1 MPSLTPLAIGAEFL
15 QNILNFGQVDK
26 ANKVQ
31 EEHAYQANSILEDQK
46 GETSDVLGNLIN
58 KYKDPNYIKNAA
70 GIPTYT
76 RDDLDKYFSNS
87 HTAASAFTD
96 AYKPYDYSGL
106 TDKVAGVINGGKLD
120 PNDAAAQVGKFYDAA
135 PIDTRAYLAN
145 ELNKT
150 SAASRAREQQ
160 ARATSIQQG
169 LSRGMNLQD
178 MSGDLSNLALS
189 EARARGQSAT
199 AANAAA
205 EGLINKALLE
215 KAGQQAHTW
224 ETQSGL
230 NEDLVKALAAETSR
244 IGTSDADNQLRVAED
259 VGKLSSED
267 ITREDARKG
276 AAWGAY
282 NEMLDRYTDSAKFGA
297 TMDSSL
303 TQLIEQ
309 FRTGLAGQQ
318 ATNIMGQGYTIPNFN
333 FGDQMMQYATSVAA
347 AKAAAPPKV
356 NPLANMFTLGLAGT
370 MGGK

>member
-1 MPSLTPLAIGAEFL
+1 MPSLTPLGIGAEFL

-58 KYKDPNYIKNAA
+58 KYKDPNWLKTQS

-76 RDDLDKYFSNS
+76 QDDFTNYFKSNK
-87 HTAASAFTD
+87 TAAGAFTD

-150 SAASRAREQQ
+150 STASRIREQQ
-160 ARATSIQQG
+160 ARAGAIQQG
-169 LSRGMNLQD
+169 LSRGMSLQD

-189 EARARGQSAT
+189 EAQARGQSAT

-230 NEDLVKALAAETSR
+230 NEDLVKALAGETSR
-244 IGTSDADNQLRVAED
+244 IGTADADNQLKAASTI
-259 VGKLSSED
+259 GALTSND
-267 ITREDARKG
+267 ITQEGQQKT
-276 AAWGAY
+276 AAWDAY
-282 NEMLDRYTDSAKFGA
+282 SGMLDRYTDSAKFGA
-297 TMDSSL
+297 MMDSTL
-303 TQLIEQ
+303 TQLLEQ
-309 FRTGLAGQQ
+309 MRTGLAGQQ
-318 ATNIMGQGYTIPNFN
+318 ASNIMGQGYTIPDFK
-333 FGDQMMQYATSVAA
+333 FGDQMMQYTTSVAA
-347 AKAAAPPKV
+347 AAAGKPPKPSPFSFNV
-356 NPLANMFTLGLAGT
+356 GLGL
-370 MGGK
+370 